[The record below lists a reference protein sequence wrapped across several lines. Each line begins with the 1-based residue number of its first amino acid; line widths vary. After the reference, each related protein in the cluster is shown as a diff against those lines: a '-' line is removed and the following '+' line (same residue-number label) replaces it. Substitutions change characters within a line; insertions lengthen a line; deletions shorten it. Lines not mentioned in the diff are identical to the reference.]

1 MMVPTKPLR
10 LCDSQVMT
18 DYRLLTTCENN
29 EVSHL
34 LGQFDKYGGVLEY
47 FVFNCHAEA
56 TELGCHRL
64 VAKETIRTAVRRLN
78 DRMVLIYQQQGII
91 EPPRVW
97 QFDLDAIEQDIPEQL
112 SWDEFLEKS
121 RNVPDEQTY
130 MYAFFNPP
138 YSGMYRE
145 LKKPEEKRH
154 YFMKLASKNQEEV
167 FEAKLIP
174 ILPACKELFDSLNAK
189 LFCDLEKLTIYRWG
203 TNCSDYFDAGEEWWG
218 TFFWTIYSPQH
229 DWYVGILGSTTD

>member
-1 MMVPTKPLR
+1 MT
-10 LCDSQVMT
+10 SQ
-18 DYRLLTTCENN
+18 RLLTICEND
-29 EVSHL
+29 EIQVL
-34 LGQFDKYGGVLEY
+34 LEQFDKYGIVLEY
-47 FVFNCHAEA
+47 FVFNCHAE
-56 TELGCHRL
+56 TTGLDCHRL
-64 VAKETIRTAVRRLN
+64 VAKETIRTAVRQLN

-112 SWDEFLEKS
+112 SWDEFLGKS

-138 YSGMYRE
+138 HSGMYRE
-145 LKKPEEKRH
+145 LKEPEEKRH

-167 FEAKLIP
+167 FEAKFIR

-189 LFCDLEKLTIYRWG
+189 LFGDLEKLTIYRWG
-203 TNCSDYFDAGEEWWG
+203 TNCSDYFEAGEEWWG
-218 TFFWTIYSPQH
+218 TFFWTIYSPQY